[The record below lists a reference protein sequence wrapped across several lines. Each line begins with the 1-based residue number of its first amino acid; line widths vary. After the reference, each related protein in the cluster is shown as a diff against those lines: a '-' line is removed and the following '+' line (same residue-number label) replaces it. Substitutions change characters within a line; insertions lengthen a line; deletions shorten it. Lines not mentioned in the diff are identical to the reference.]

1 MLFQIKGK
9 ILDRDRIGK
18 LFLVDFGYTKI
29 VKISHFDFHYFYRYK
44 ILDREYYPFERRGNE

>member
-29 VKISHFDFHYFYRYK
+29 IKKSLVILTSTISIGIKY
-44 ILDREYYPFERRGNE
+44 